1 MIKKVILWILVITCA
16 GTIFYFSSQPARES
30 DNTSE
35 GFIVTLIKLF
45 DVREAFS
52 QSEIEEIAASLNGPI
67 RTLAHFGIYAVLGF
81 LIALLLNEYALIYP
95 NTIFYSVLSSFLYAC
110 TDELHQNFVAGRSA
124 QIEDIVTDTLGSL
137 CGALFAIIVIVLVKN
152 YKKNHTVN

>member
-1 MIKKVILWILVITCA
+1 MIKKTILWILVLACA
-16 GTIFYFSSQPARES
+16 GAIFYFSSQPARAS

-35 GFIVTLIKLF
+35 GFIVTLIRLF
-45 DVREAFS
+45 DVKDAFS
-52 QSEIEEIAASLNGPI
+52 EREIGEIAASLNGPI

-95 NTIFYSVLSSFLYAC
+95 NIVFYSVLSSFLYAC
-110 TDELHQNFVAGRSA
+110 TDEFHQNFVAGRSA

-137 CGALFAIIVIVLVKN
+137 CGAVFALIVIVLVKKH
-152 YKKNHTVN
+152 KKNHTT

>member
-1 MIKKVILWILVITCA
+1 MIRKVILWILVIACA

-45 DVREAFS
+45 DVSDVFS

-67 RTLAHFGIYAVLGF
+67 RTLAHFGVYALLGF

-95 NTIFYSVLSSFLYAC
+95 NIIFYSVLSSFLYAC
-110 TDELHQNFVAGRSA
+110 SDEFHQTFIPGRSA
-124 QIEDIVTDTLGSL
+124 QIEDIVTDTLGAL
-137 CGALFAIIVIVLVKN
+137 CGAVFALLVVVLVKR
-152 YKKNHTVN
+152 YKKNHTV